1 MSSTRLFTIISKSFQ
16 FPATSCH
23 GAAKISCRRTAMI
36 SCCRT
41 AMISCRIAGRP
52 DLPTQCSPHR
62 HQSVYGVLGGWS
74 CVLSRSVRRYTD
86 LISLFGAELG
96 TAVHPPADPLLPL
109 MSVLPRAVP
118 DTTQAGLM
126 CDPPQ
131 KVALQRSITDVTCSD
146 ISLLHIGQL
155 CLLGAC

>member
-1 MSSTRLFTIISKSFQ
+1 M
-16 FPATSCH
+16 
-23 GAAKISCRRTAMI
+23 
-36 SCCRT
+36 
-41 AMISCRIAGRP
+41 
-52 DLPTQCSPHR
+52 
-62 HQSVYGVLGGWS
+62 
-74 CVLSRSVRRYTD
+74 LSRSVRRYTD

-96 TAVHPPADPLLPL
+96 TAVHPPADPPLPL

-155 CLLGAC
+155 CLLGACCLGVHDRYQHGVIGAYHVIAILP